1 MATIPYIIGE
11 SGTLG
16 FPVNEY
22 DGSPIDPTGLGCRLT
37 IYQDGPDLHLIGTW
51 ESGPVDDGS
60 GPITHP
66 AIASFA
72 ATPETMPLHAT
83 AYPCGLAIDDGTGW
97 RNIGNHI
104 IDVRRP

>member
-1 MATIPYIIGE
+1 MATIPYVVGE

-16 FPVNEY
+16 FPVNQY
-22 DGSPIDPTGLGCRLT
+22 DGSPIDPAGLGCRLT

-66 AIASFA
+66 AIASFDA
-72 ATPETMPLHAT
+72 IPETMPVAAR
-83 AYPCGLAIDDGTGW
+83 AYRCGLAIDDGTGW
-97 RNIGNHI
+97 RVISTHI